1 MISLMPEPCALDRC
15 SFVMV
20 GSNSITLGF
29 ALRNAYRE
37 LPTGGKT
44 IVTIAN
50 GMPYAQ
56 DTAQ

>member
-1 MISLMPEPCALDRC
+1 MPEPCALDRC
-15 SFVMV
+15 SLVMV
-20 GSNSITLGF
+20 GSNSMTLGF

-56 DTAQ
+56 GTAP